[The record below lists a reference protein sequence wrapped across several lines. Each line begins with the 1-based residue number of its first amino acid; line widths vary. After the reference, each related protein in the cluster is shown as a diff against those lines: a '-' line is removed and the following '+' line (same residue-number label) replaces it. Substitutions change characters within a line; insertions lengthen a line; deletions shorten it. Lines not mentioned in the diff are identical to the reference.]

1 MKSTLVIFLLLLS
14 SCGFY
19 SLTGANIAGKTIL
32 IASLENKAPNVNP
45 TLATALENKIR
56 SRILSQ
62 TGLTSVN
69 SDNADY
75 ELRAIITGY
84 SVTVSGAQSNTVAS
98 QNRLTIT
105 LQVDFVNKL
114 DEKASFNQSFSR
126 FQDFNA
132 NQQLQSVEDGLTEK
146 IGNELAD
153 DIFNKA
159 FVNW

>member
-1 MKSTLVIFLLLLS
+1 MKSTLVLLFLFLN
-14 SCGFY
+14 SCGVY

-32 IASLENKAPNVNP
+32 ISSLENKAPNVNP
-45 TLATALENKIR
+45 TLATTLENKVR

-62 TGLTSVN
+62 TGLTSIN

-75 ELRAIITGY
+75 ELKGTITGY
-84 SVTVSGAQSNTVAS
+84 TVTVSGAQSNTVAS

-114 DEKASFNQSFSR
+114 DKKASFNQTFSR
-126 FQDFNA
+126 FQDFSA
-132 NQQLQSVEDGLTEK
+132 NQQLQSVEDGLIEK

>member
-1 MKSTLVIFLLLLS
+1 MKTTLLILFLFLN
-14 SCGFY
+14 SCGVY
-19 SLTGANIAGKTIL
+19 SLTGAHISGKTIL
-32 IASLENKAPNVNP
+32 ISSLENKAPNVNP
-45 TLATALENKIR
+45 TLATTLENKIR

-75 ELRAIITGY
+75 ELKGTITGY
-84 SVTVSGAQSNTVAS
+84 SVSVSGAQSNTVAS

-105 LQVDFVNKL
+105 LQVNFVNKL
-114 DEKASFNQSFSR
+114 DKKASFTQSFSR
-126 FQDFNA
+126 FQDFSA
-132 NQQLQSVEDGLTEK
+132 NQQLQSVEDGLIEK
-146 IGNELAD
+146 IGNDLAD

>member
-1 MKSTLVIFLLLLS
+1 MKSTLVIFFLFFS
-14 SCGFY
+14 SCGVY
-19 SLTGANIAGKTIL
+19 SLTGANIAGKTIF

-45 TLATALENKIR
+45 TLATVLENKIR

-69 SDNADY
+69 SENSDY

-84 SVTVSGAQSNTVAS
+84 SVTVSGAQSNTMAS

-114 DEKASFNQSFSR
+114 DEKASFKQSFSR

>member
-1 MKSTLVIFLLLLS
+1 MKYAWIFYALLLS
-14 SCGFY
+14 GCGVY
-19 SLTGANIAGKTIL
+19 SLTGAHIGGKTIQ
-32 IASLENKAPNVNP
+32 IPSLENRAPNVNP
-45 TLATALENKIR
+45 TLATTLENKIR

-69 SDNADY
+69 TENADY
-75 ELRAIITGY
+75 ELKAVITGY
-84 SVTVSGAQSNTVAS
+84 SVSVTGAQSNNMAS

-114 DEKASFNQSFSR
+114 DEKASFKSSFNR
-126 FQDFNA
+126 FEDFKA
-132 NQQLQSVEDGLTEK
+132 NQQLQSVEDGLIEK
-146 IGNELAD
+146 IGNDLAD

>member
-14 SCGFY
+14 SCGVY

-69 SDNADY
+69 SDKADY

>member
-1 MKSTLVIFLLLLS
+1 MKSILVILLMSLS
-14 SCGFY
+14 SCGVY

-45 TLATALENKIR
+45 TLASTLENKMR

-62 TGLTSVN
+62 TGLTSIN
-69 SDNADY
+69 SENADY
-75 ELRAIITGY
+75 ELKAIITGY
-84 SVTVSGAQSNTVAS
+84 AVTVSGAQSNTVAS

-105 LQVDFVNKL
+105 LQVEFVNKL